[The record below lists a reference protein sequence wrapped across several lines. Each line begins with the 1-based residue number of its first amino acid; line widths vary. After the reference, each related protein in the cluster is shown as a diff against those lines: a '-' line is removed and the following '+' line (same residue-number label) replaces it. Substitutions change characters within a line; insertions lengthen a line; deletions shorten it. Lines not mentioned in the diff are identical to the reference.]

1 MINEFFHHTLA
12 EFGVSLFLPS
22 GYYPSLDE
30 SESAFI
36 AKIVDFDDRAPDNP
50 ELLMSVRRWRT
61 NDAINLSAEM
71 CQHFHLYELEDA
83 YEWSSPT
90 LPLTSDGQLGSI
102 RHFSC
107 HSGDT
112 GFVATFD
119 LINDI
124 VTFQATWPTDYPNF
138 GEQLTAIVESARYLK
153 PGDVM
158 SEKTSIVQP
167 LIGVSA
173 VPGDWLVDEPE
184 YSTLRLVN
192 GDNVWLIHQMLE
204 LPVLDD
210 SWIELTTEVSDS
222 LYQFRMVRNAE
233 STGLV
238 GLHDGLRKYLIEGL
252 VINPSDFT
260 ELIRISESVRIH
272 PRIEW
277 NA

>member
-1 MINEFFHHTLA
+1 MSFIHHTLPD
-12 EFGVSLFLPS
+12 FGISLFLPS

-30 SESAFI
+30 SEFAFI
-36 AKIVDFDDRAPDNP
+36 AKIVDFDDQAPDNP

-83 YEWSSPT
+83 HEWTSPT
-90 LPLTSDGQLGSI
+90 QPIKSDGQSGSI
-102 RHFSC
+102 RYFTC

-124 VTFQATWPTDYPNF
+124 VTFQATWPTDYPYF
-138 GEQLTAIVESARYLK
+138 GEQQTAIVESARYLK

-167 LIGVSA
+167 MIGVSA

-184 YSTLRLVN
+184 YSTLRLVS

-210 SWIELTTEVSDS
+210 SWIELPNDVGDS

-238 GLHDGLRKYLIEGL
+238 GIHDGLRKYLIEGL
-252 VINPSDFT
+252 VINPSDFP

-277 NA
+277 NV

>member
-1 MINEFFHHTLA
+1 MLEIHHTLSS
-12 EFGVSLFLPS
+12 FGISLLLPP
-22 GYYPSLDE
+22 GYYPSLDD
-30 SESAFI
+30 SELASI
-36 AKIVDFDDRAPDNP
+36 AKIVDIEDLAPDNP
-50 ELLMSVRRWRT
+50 ELVMAVRRWRT

-71 CQHFHLYELEDA
+71 CAHFHLYELEDA
-83 YEWSSPT
+83 HQWTSPSRA
-90 LPLTSDGQLGSI
+90 LTSDGQSGSV
-102 RHFSC
+102 RYFSC
-107 HSGDT
+107 HSGEV

-124 VTFQATWPTDYPNF
+124 VTFRATWPSDYPVF
-138 GEQLTAIVESARYLK
+138 DEQLTTIVESARYLK

-167 LIGVSA
+167 MIGVSA

-184 YSTLRLVN
+184 FSSLRIVS
-192 GDNVWLIHQMLE
+192 GDNVWLIHQMFE
-204 LPVLDD
+204 LPVLDN
-210 SWIELTTEVSDS
+210 SWIELPNEVGDS
-222 LYQFRMVRNAE
+222 LYQFRTFRNAE

-252 VINPSDFT
+252 VINPSDFS

-277 NA
+277 NV